1 MSSGHG
7 FETRAIHSGQAPDPS
22 HGSVVPPIHLTSTFA
37 QTRFEADGPH
47 TYSRVS
53 NPTRNALE
61 ECLAAL
67 EGGTSCAAFASGMA
81 ASQAIFQTLS
91 PGDGVVAGSDLYG
104 GTYRLLEQVYKRWGL
119 EVRYAADN
127 SAEAYA
133 AALASLARPRLVW
146 LESPTNPLLFL
157 TDIEAV
163 CAVAK
168 AKGCLVAVDN
178 TFASPYLQRPL
189 ELGADLVMHSTT
201 KYLGGHSDI
210 VGGAVIARR
219 PEDMELVRFQQKAA
233 GAIPSPFEAWL
244 LQRGVKTL
252 AVRMERHC
260 DNAEAF
266 AEALRGMTGVAKV
279 FYPGFADHPG
289 HAIAARQM
297 RRFGGMV
304 AAELTGGVPAVRQLV
319 ENVKFFS
326 YGESLGGVESLLSH
340 PASMSHASLPREE
353 RLARGIGDGLVR
365 FSVGIETVDDLIGDV
380 RQALRS

>member
-1 MSSGHG
+1 
-7 FETRAIHSGQAPDPS
+7 
-22 HGSVVPPIHLTSTFA
+22 
-37 QTRFEADGPH
+37 
-47 TYSRVS
+47 
-53 NPTRNALE
+53 
-61 ECLAAL
+61 
-67 EGGTSCAAFASGMA
+67 
-81 ASQAIFQTLS
+81 
-91 PGDGVVAGSDLYG
+91 
-104 GTYRLLEQVYKRWGL
+104 
-119 EVRYAADN
+119 
-127 SAEAYA
+127 
-133 AALASLARPRLVW
+133 VW

-219 PEDMELVRFQQKAA
+219 PEDMELIRFQQKAA

-260 DNAEAF
+260 DNAEAL
-266 AEALRGMTGVAKV
+266 AGALRGMTGVAKV

-340 PASMSHASLPREE
+340 PASMSHASLPCEE